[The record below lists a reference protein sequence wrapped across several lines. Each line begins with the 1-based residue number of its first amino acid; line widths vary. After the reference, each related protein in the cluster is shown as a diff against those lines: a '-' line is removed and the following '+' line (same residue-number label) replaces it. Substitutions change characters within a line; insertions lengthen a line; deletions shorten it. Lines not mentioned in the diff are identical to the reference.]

1 MRIHLW
7 MGIGLFLGLL
17 VGLAA
22 WGLARYDHPGL
33 ADLVIALRPLGTLF
47 LNLLSMVVIPLV
59 AAALFAGIA
68 KLGDL
73 RTVGRLVV
81 RSLVFFWA
89 TGLAAIVI
97 GFLIAS
103 VLLPGSFMSPEQQTA
118 LRAAAGAD
126 VSALQRAAESMPTGL
141 QFFVQL
147 VPANPFKA
155 AADGNLLPVIVFVT
169 IFGIAAA
176 ALPVEKRAPLTN
188 IADAVTETLIRIIH
202 WVLWFA
208 PIGIFALVAPL
219 VTQFGG
225 PLLIAMGR
233 FIIAVI
239 IGVFVFIAAVYLPS
253 VAAVARLAPLR
264 FLRAAFPSMLMGFSA
279 TSSMAALPMML
290 DAADKELQLPR
301 PISGFVLPLAATINR
316 GGSAVFQAIA
326 VVFIARLYGIP
337 FGFGEMF
344 AAGAAVFLASLTVA
358 SVPSAGVISLFP
370 AFQSTGLPVAGLSI
384 LLGLDRI
391 PDMFRTMTNVTGHVA
406 SAVVVAA
413 LENRK

>member
-1 MRIHLW
+1 MAV
-7 MGIGLFLGLL
+7 GLFLGLL
-17 VGLAA
+17 VGFAA
-22 WGLARYDHPGL
+22 WALARSGSPGL
-33 ADLVIALRPLGTLF
+33 VDLLVSSRPLGTLF
-47 LNLLSMVVIPLV
+47 INLLSMVVIPLV

-81 RSLVFFWA
+81 RALGFFWA
-89 TGLAAIVI
+89 TAVVAIVI
-97 GFLIAS
+97 GFLVAS
-103 VLLPGSFMSPEQQTA
+103 VFLPRSFMSPEQQTA

-126 VSALQRAAESMPTGL
+126 VSAIERTAESIPTGL
-141 QFFVQL
+141 QFLVQL

-169 IFGIAAA
+169 IFGLAAA

-188 IADAVTETLIRIIH
+188 IADSVTETLIRIIH

-219 VTQFGG
+219 VALLGG
-225 PLLIAMGR
+225 SLLRAMIW
-233 FIIAVI
+233 FVIAVI
-239 IGVFVFIAAVYLPS
+239 VGVFVLIIAVYLPS
-253 VAAVARLAPLR
+253 VAVIARLAPLR

-279 TSSMAALPMML
+279 TSSMAALPTML
-290 DAADKELQLPR
+290 DAADRELQIPR
-301 PISGFVLPLAATINR
+301 PVSGFVLPLAATINR

-326 VVFIARLYGIP
+326 LVFIARLYGIP
-337 FGFGEMF
+337 FGFSEML
-344 AAGAAVFLASLTVA
+344 AAGTAVFLASLTVA

-370 AFQSTGLPVAGLSI
+370 ALQSTGLPVAGLSI

-413 LENRK
+413 LEDRK

>member
-1 MRIHLW
+1 MRSHVW
-7 MGIGLFLGLL
+7 MGIGLVLGLL

-22 WGLARYDHPGL
+22 WLLARGGYPGL
-33 ADLVIALRPLGTLF
+33 ADIVVTLRPLGTLF
-47 LNLLSMVVIPLV
+47 INLLSMVVIPLV

-81 RSLVFFWA
+81 RSLGFFWA
-89 TGLAAIVI
+89 TALIAIAI
-97 GFLIAS
+97 GFLVAS
-103 VLLPGSFMSPEQQTA
+103 ALLPRSFMSPDQQTA

-126 VSALQRAAESMPTGL
+126 VSVIQRTAESIPTGI
-141 QFFVQL
+141 QFLIQL

-176 ALPVEKRAPLTN
+176 ALPIEKRAPLTT
-188 IADAVTETLIRIIH
+188 IADSVTETLIRIIH

-208 PIGIFALVAPL
+208 PVGIFALVASL
-219 VTQFGG
+219 MAQFGG
-225 PLLIAMGR
+225 PLLLAMGR

-239 IGVFVFIAAVYLPS
+239 IGVFVFIAAVYLPC
-253 VAAVARLAPLR
+253 VAVIARLAPLR
-264 FLRAAFPSMLMGFSA
+264 FLRAAYPSMLMGFSA

-290 DAADKELQLPR
+290 DAADRELQIPR
-301 PISGFVLPLAATINR
+301 PVSGFVLPLAATINR

-337 FGFGEMF
+337 FGFGQML
-344 AAGAAVFLASLTVA
+344 AAGAAVFLSTLTVA
-358 SVPSAGVISLFP
+358 SVPSASVISMVP

-391 PDMFRTMTNVTGHVA
+391 PDMFRTMTNVTGHLT
-406 SAVVVAA
+406 SAVVVTA
-413 LENRK
+413 LETRK

>member
-1 MRIHLW
+1 
-7 MGIGLFLGLL
+7 MGIGLILGLV

-22 WGLARYDHPGL
+22 WLLARYDGYPGL
-33 ADLVIALRPLGTLF
+33 VDLLVGLRPLGTLF
-47 LNLLSMVVIPLV
+47 INLLSMVVIPLV

-81 RSLVFFWA
+81 RSLGFFWA
-89 TGLAAIVI
+89 TALIAIAI
-97 GFLIAS
+97 GFLVALA
-103 VLLPGSFMSPEQQTA
+103 LLPHSFMSPEQQTA

-126 VSALQRAAESMPTGL
+126 VSVIERTAETIPTGL
-141 QFFVQL
+141 QFLVQL

-176 ALPVEKRAPLTN
+176 ALPVEKRAPLTT
-188 IADAVTETLIRIIH
+188 IADSVTETLIRIIH

-208 PIGIFALVAPL
+208 PVGIFALVAPL
-219 VTQFGG
+219 VAQFGG
-225 PLLIAMGR
+225 PLLLAMGR
-233 FIIAVI
+233 FIVAVI

-253 VAAVARLAPLR
+253 VAVIARLAPLR

-279 TSSMAALPMML
+279 TSSMAALPTML
-290 DAADKELQLPR
+290 DAADTQLQIPR
-301 PISGFVLPLAATINR
+301 PVSGFVLPLAATINR

-337 FGFGEMF
+337 FGLGEML
-344 AAGAAVFLASLTVA
+344 AAGAAVFLSSLTVA
-358 SVPSAGVISLFP
+358 SVPSASVISLVP
-370 AFQSTGLPVAGLSI
+370 TFQSTGLPIAGLSI

-391 PDMFRTMTNVTGHVA
+391 PDMFRTMTNVTGHLT
-406 SAVVVAA
+406 SAVVVTA
-413 LENRK
+413 LETRK

>member
-1 MRIHLW
+1 
-7 MGIGLFLGLL
+7 MGIGLILGLL

-22 WGLARYDHPGL
+22 WLLARQGYSGL
-33 ADLVIALRPLGTLF
+33 GDLVVGLRPLGTLF
-47 LNLLSMVVIPLV
+47 INLLSMVVIPLV

-81 RSLVFFWA
+81 RSLGFFWA
-89 TGLAAIVI
+89 TALIAIMI
-97 GFLIAS
+97 GFLAAS
-103 VLLPGSFMSPEQQTA
+103 ALLPRSFMNPDQQTA

-126 VSALQRAAESMPTGL
+126 VSVIQRTAETIPTGL
-141 QFFVQL
+141 QFLVQL

-176 ALPVEKRAPLTN
+176 ALPVEKRAPLTT
-188 IADAVTETLIRIIH
+188 IADSVTETLIRIIH

-208 PIGIFALVAPL
+208 PVGIFALVAPL
-219 VTQFGG
+219 MAQFGG

-239 IGVFVFIAAVYLPS
+239 IGVFVFIAAVYLPC
-253 VAAVARLAPLR
+253 VAVIARLAPLR
-264 FLRAAFPSMLMGFSA
+264 FLRAAYPSMLMGFST
-279 TSSMAALPMML
+279 TSSMAALPTML
-290 DAADKELQLPR
+290 DAADTPLQIPR
-301 PISGFVLPLAATINR
+301 PVSGFVLPLAATINR

-337 FGFGEMF
+337 FGLGEMF
-344 AAGAAVFLASLTVA
+344 AAGTAVFFSSLTVA
-358 SVPSAGVISLFP
+358 SVPSASIISLFP
-370 AFQSTGLPVAGLSI
+370 AFQSTGLPLAGLSI

-391 PDMFRTMTNVTGHVA
+391 PDMFRTMTNVTGHLA
-406 SAVVVAA
+406 SAVVVTA
-413 LENRK
+413 LETRK

>member
-1 MRIHLW
+1 
-7 MGIGLFLGLL
+7 MGVGLILGLL

-22 WGLARYDHPGL
+22 WFLARSGYPGL
-33 ADLVIALRPLGTLF
+33 ADFAVGLRPLGTLF
-47 LNLLSMVVIPLV
+47 INLLSMVVIPLV

-81 RSLVFFWA
+81 RSLGFFWA
-89 TGLAAIVI
+89 TALIAIVI
-97 GFLIAS
+97 GFLVAS
-103 VLLPGSFMSPEQQTA
+103 VLLPRSFMSPEQQTA

-126 VSALQRAAESMPTGL
+126 VSVIQRTAETIPTGL
-141 QFFVQL
+141 QFLVQL

-169 IFGIAAA
+169 IFGVAAA
-176 ALPVEKRAPLTN
+176 ALPIEKRAPLTT
-188 IADAVTETLIRIIH
+188 IADSVTETLIRIIH

-208 PIGIFALVAPL
+208 PVGIFALVAPL
-219 VTQFGG
+219 VAQFGG
-225 PLLIAMGR
+225 PLLLAMGR

-239 IGVFVFIAAVYLPS
+239 VGVFVFIAAVYLPC
-253 VAAVARLAPLR
+253 VALIARLAPLR

-279 TSSMAALPMML
+279 TSSMAALPTML
-290 DAADKELQLPR
+290 DAADTELQIPR
-301 PISGFVLPLAATINR
+301 PVSGFVLPLAATINR

-337 FGFGEMF
+337 FGFGEML
-344 AAGAAVFLASLTVA
+344 AAGAAVFFASLTVA

-370 AFQSTGLPVAGLSI
+370 AFQSTGLPLAGLSI

-391 PDMFRTMTNVTGHVA
+391 PDMFRTMTNVTGHLA
-406 SAVVVAA
+406 SAVVVTA
-413 LENRK
+413 LETRK